1 MMMMMA
7 LILFYSDREKPV
19 NIGDSMPATLIRLM
33 TSTMLSQTR
42 EAVSECLFSLCN
54 DDGMWIYFFLMNPIY
69 LPF

>member
-1 MMMMMA
+1 M
-7 LILFYSDREKPV
+7 ILMNLSYSDREKPV

-54 DDGMWIYFFLMNPIY
+54 DDGRCIGFF
-69 LPF
+69 